1 MLVIFKI
8 IDYLSIKKLGCNM
21 ALKHKIY
28 GLVFN
33 LFRIF
38 KIKENSV
45 SFIVDN
51 NNSFSEN
58 FKYVYVELKNRN
70 ENFELNFINK
80 NSFSIKNI
88 YKLSKSN
95 YIFLNDNFFP
105 LAYMNISGKTKI
117 IQLWHGSGAIKK
129 FGYDVTSQNEID
141 LINLIKKSSEKID
154 YVTVTS
160 ENIKKFYAGAFQVD
174 ENKVLSFGIP
184 RLDYFNKENL
194 SKGNI
199 SKIKSQWPEIKDK
212 KIILYAPTFR
222 EDPEYND
229 VFKYFDV
236 KHFIDILGED
246 HVLFIRLHPKIN
258 LISKDVNSIYNLD
271 NVYDLS
277 HYENSEELLL
287 VSDILITD
295 YSSIMA
301 DYTILNRPILLF
313 AYDLDNYLKNERGF
327 YFDYKEEAP
336 GNIVKTTEELIDA
349 IKNENFNLNKLERF
363 KDFEFDYLDGN
374 ATKRILDH
382 ILK

>member
-1 MLVIFKI
+1 
-8 IDYLSIKKLGCNM
+8 
-21 ALKHKIY
+21 
-28 GLVFN
+28 
-33 LFRIF
+33 
-38 KIKENSV
+38 
-45 SFIVDN
+45 
-51 NNSFSEN
+51 
-58 FKYVYVELKNRN
+58 
-70 ENFELNFINK
+70 
-80 NSFSIKNI
+80 
-88 YKLSKSN
+88 
-95 YIFLNDNFFP
+95 
-105 LAYMNISGKTKI
+105 MNISGKTKI

-349 IKNENFNLNKLERF
+349 IKNENFNLNKLE
-363 KDFEFDYLDGN
+363 KYKNFEFDYLDGN

>member
-1 MLVIFKI
+1 
-8 IDYLSIKKLGCNM
+8 M

-33 LFRIF
+33 LFSIF

-58 FKYVYVELKNRN
+58 FKYVCDELKNRS
-70 ENFELNFINK
+70 ENFDLNFINK
-80 NSFSIKNI
+80 NRISIKDI
-88 YKLSKSN
+88 FKLSKSN

-105 LAYMNISGKTKI
+105 LAYMNISDETKI
-117 IQLWHGSGAIKK
+117 IQLWHGAGAIKK
-129 FGYDVTSQNEID
+129 FGYDVTSHDDAD
-141 LINLIKKSSEKID
+141 LINLIQKSSKKID

-174 ENKVLSFGIP
+174 ESKVLSFGVP

-194 SKGNI
+194 SEDNI

-222 EDPEYND
+222 EDSEYND

-236 KHFIDILGED
+236 EHFIDMLDED
-246 HVLFIRLHPKIN
+246 YVLFIRLHPKIN
-258 LISKDVNSIYNLD
+258 IISNDINSIYSLN

-287 VSDILITD
+287 VTDILITD

-313 AYDLDNYLKNERGF
+313 AYDLDNYINKERGF

-336 GNIVKTTEELIDA
+336 GTIVKTTDELINA
-349 IKNENFNLNKLERF
+349 IKNENFNLNKLESF

-374 ATKRILDH
+374 ATKRILNY